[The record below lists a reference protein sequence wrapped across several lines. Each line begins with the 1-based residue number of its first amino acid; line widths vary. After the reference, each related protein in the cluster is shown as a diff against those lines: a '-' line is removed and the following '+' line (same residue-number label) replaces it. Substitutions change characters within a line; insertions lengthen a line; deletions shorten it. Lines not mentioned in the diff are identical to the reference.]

1 MSYYDDDGGTDPA
14 LVHQSQRLSVD
25 MDCFP
30 STEMG
35 HGSSKS
41 STQVCTMRTRSHQ
54 HWWQLQSV
62 VLYAVRH
69 NQINYKA
76 GETPIYLYV
85 YLKVQSCSSQQ
96 TKSHL
101 QASDYGLPVLFASL
115 PPCQAPR
122 NGLLYKSGRCFHSL
136 GREEGRVLSQPE
148 GHST

>member
-1 MSYYDDDGGTDPA
+1 MYYYDDDGGTDPA

-69 NQINYKA
+69 N
-76 GETPIYLYV
+76 
-85 YLKVQSCSSQQ
+85 
-96 TKSHL
+96 
-101 QASDYGLPVLFASL
+101 
-115 PPCQAPR
+115 
-122 NGLLYKSGRCFHSL
+122 
-136 GREEGRVLSQPE
+136 
-148 GHST
+148 